1 MEFLR
6 PEGKSASPEF
16 HFTRVRLAWYY
27 RPSDVTDRPVTDS
40 RLLLAAIYSEVCDI
54 NQIRGKCHVVHRDK
68 ISDLSGWKKR
78 PDRFY
83 FNRLFDPYIKKE
95 FEVIPSTDVRNVP
108 DEVRNTLISRY
119 EYVVSEKEFIPDL
132 TDGIRLPD
140 SVQCDS
146 CKKYFHMRCV
156 QPPLLAKPSRG
167 YGWTCAPCSKRHEEA
182 VDSRSELRHNTPGSR
197 PGNKSNA
204 PAVRGRGRP
213 RKDKTLAEKEEN
225 MTVKH
230 FKMWP
235 FRYFGQYTVAEDTLD
250 PEDLIFC
257 RAATRVGPKYQPT
270 YPDFGSAHVGPDE
283 ERGEDKTIEVL
294 SALHDFTSAEFDE
307 VAKCLATIANERVG
321 KSRPDPSGVDFLTE
335 AVRQLTDAS
344 INGRPLTSVTMKT
357 IEAPRMERWKTHPT
371 KHYTDHDWT
380 ENEKE
385 TFEES
390 INAYGAELR
399 SVRDDL
405 VVKSMPEVV
414 RYYGHWKSSKLGEQN
429 RKLREEGPP
438 PSPTYAR
445 YAPST
450 TTYAQTVGP
459 SEDDTDSS
467 VVLAVPPSKP
477 PSCGACRTKES
488 KKWWKA
494 PKGLQS
500 TLLCDNCGLNW
511 RKYADLNVR
520 PVREESLP
528 ARTGEKRERERE
540 KSPAVKK
547 AKVSEFFTAK
557 SSSAHSTPPPQPNV
571 PQIRCSACMKN
582 GPVGKVLKCSKC
594 GFQCHAASCGATVD
608 PSEVDLWECDL
619 CRNDEA
625 QEASVYHDCLLC
637 PRERAVDGRVIG
649 PSPDS
654 YLRACKPTEA
664 QGWAHVLCSV
674 FMPNLEFTDSGH
686 LKAVEGLSTLSAHR
700 WTSRCS
706 ICREKD
712 GATVKCP
719 HCSKEFHV
727 SCAWTA
733 GYKFGF
739 EIQPV
744 KSSRRETTTTAT
756 FQGESGLM
764 AAVVICK
771 DHDSNKRRIYDICET
786 DEGGESALQ
795 VYCRAYKQA
804 PIAETYGLLRKA
816 RRLDQILNLQ
826 LDTPL
831 PDPTLDN
838 LSCSQCATQYT
849 PAFYPTDTGAWLCHA
864 CNFQS
869 LPAPI
874 DMQADR
880 PVTPLTPTPMEDVL
894 PTPAPMEDVL
904 PTPPPNGI
912 STAPM
917 VVSS

>member
-6 PEGKSASPEF
+6 PEGKKGVEGESF
-16 HFTRVRLAWYY
+16 HYTRVRLAWYY
-27 RPSDVTDRPVTDS
+27 RPSDVSDRPVNDS

-54 NQIRGKCHVVHRDK
+54 NQIRAKCHVAHRDK
-68 ISDLSGWKKR
+68 ISDLAGWKKR

-95 FEVIPSTDVRNVP
+95 FDVIPSTDVRNVP

-119 EYVVSEKEFIPDL
+119 EYVVAEKEFIPDL
-132 TDGIRLPD
+132 TDGIRLCVSCTLWCPSPE
-140 SVQCDS
+140 SVQCDR
-146 CKKYFHMRCV
+146 CKNYFHMGCV

-167 YGWTCAPCSKRHEEA
+167 YGWTCGPCSKRHEEE
-182 VDSRSELRHNTPGSR
+182 VDGRGVRHGTPGAR

-213 RKDKTLAEKEEN
+213 RKDRTQAEKEEN

-235 FRYFGQYTVAEDTLD
+235 FRYFGMYTVAEDTLD

-257 RAATRVGPKYQPT
+257 RAATRVGPKYQPL
-270 YPDFGSAHVGPDE
+270 YPEFGSQHIGPDE
-283 ERGEDKTIEVL
+283 ERGEDKTVEVL

-307 VAKCLATIANERVG
+307 VAKCLASIVNERVG
-321 KSRPDPSGVDFLTE
+321 KGRPDPSGVDFLTE
-335 AVRQLTDAS
+335 AIRQLTDAS
-344 INGRPLTSVTMKT
+344 INGRPLTSVTIRT
-357 IEAPRMERWKTHPT
+357 IEAPRHEKWKTHPT

-414 RYYGHWKSSKLGEQN
+414 RYYGHWKSQKLGEQN
-429 RKLREEGPP
+429 KKLREDGPP
-438 PSPTYAR
+438 PEPTFAR
-445 YAPST
+445 YTSLESIT
-450 TTYAQTVGP
+450 EGQTVGP
-459 SEDDTDSS
+459 SEDADDAS
-467 VVLAVPPSKP
+467 VVAAPSKP

-500 TLLCDNCGLNW
+500 SFLCDNCGLNW

-528 ARTGEKRERERE
+528 AQKAKTLEKREG
-540 KSPAVKK
+540 SPLSAPSTKRVK
-547 AKVSEFFTAK
+547 T
-557 SSSAHSTPPPQPNV
+557 SSSGSVQSTPPPPSNV

-582 GPVGKVLKCSKC
+582 GPVGRVLKCSKC
-594 GFQCHAASCGATVD
+594 GFQCHAASCGTTVD
-608 PSEVDLWECDL
+608 PSEVDRWECEL

-625 QEASVYHDCLLC
+625 LEASV
-637 PRERAVDGRVIG
+637 
-649 PSPDS
+649 
-654 YLRACKPTEA
+654 
-664 QGWAHVLCSV
+664 
-674 FMPNLEFTDSGH
+674 
-686 LKAVEGLSTLSAHR
+686 
-700 WTSRCS
+700 
-706 ICREKD
+706 
-712 GATVKCP
+712 
-719 HCSKEFHV
+719 
-727 SCAWTA
+727 
-733 GYKFGF
+733 
-739 EIQPV
+739 V

-771 DHDSNKRRIYDICET
+771 DHDFGKRRIYDICET

-816 RRLDQILNLQ
+816 RRLDQILSEKPE
-826 LDTPL
+826 TPL
-831 PDPTLDN
+831 HDPTLDN
-838 LSCSQCATQYT
+838 ISCSQCQTQFT

-864 CNFQS
+864 CNFKS
-869 LPAPI
+869 LPPPPAATADI
-874 DMQADR
+874 DMGALAAT
-880 PVTPLTPTPMEDVL
+880 TPISSPSPEPMDGIL
-894 PTPAPMEDVL
+894 PTPNGVN
-904 PTPPPNGI
+904 TVPP
-912 STAPM
+912 AH
-917 VVSS
+917 

>member
-6 PEGKSASPEF
+6 PEGKKGVEGESF
-16 HFTRVRLAWYY
+16 HYTRVRLAWYY
-27 RPSDVTDRPVTDS
+27 RPSDVSDRPVNDS

-54 NQIRGKCHVVHRDK
+54 NQIRAKCHVAHRDK
-68 ISDLSGWKKR
+68 ISDLAGWKKR

-95 FEVIPSTDVRNVP
+95 FDVIPSTDVRNVP

-119 EYVVSEKEFIPDL
+119 EYVVAEKEFIPDL
-132 TDGIRLPD
+132 TDGIRLCVSCTEWCPSPD
-140 SVQCDS
+140 SVQCDR
-146 CKKYFHMRCV
+146 CKNYFHMGCV

-167 YGWTCAPCSKRHEEA
+167 YGWTCGPCSKRHEEE
-182 VDSRSELRHNTPGSR
+182 VDGRGVRHGTPGAR

-213 RKDKTLAEKEEN
+213 RKDRTQAEKEEN

-235 FRYFGQYTVAEDTLD
+235 FRYFG
-250 PEDLIFC
+250 
-257 RAATRVGPKYQPT
+257 AATRVGPKYQPL
-270 YPDFGSAHVGPDE
+270 YPEFGSQHIGPDE
-283 ERGEDKTIEVL
+283 ERGEDKTVEVL

-307 VAKCLATIANERVG
+307 VAKCLASIVNERVG
-321 KSRPDPSGVDFLTE
+321 KGRPDPSGVDFLTE
-335 AVRQLTDAS
+335 AIRQLTDAS
-344 INGRPLTSVTMKT
+344 INGRPLTSVTIRT
-357 IEAPRMERWKTHPT
+357 IEAPRHEKWKTHPT

-414 RYYGHWKSSKLGEQN
+414 RYYGHWKSQKLGEQN
-429 RKLREEGPP
+429 KKLREDGPP
-438 PSPTYAR
+438 PEPTFAR
-445 YAPST
+445 YKSLEST
-450 TTYAQTVGP
+450 TEGQTVGP
-459 SEDDTDSS
+459 SEDADDAS
-467 VVLAVPPSKP
+467 VVAAPSKP

-500 TLLCDNCGLNW
+500 SFLCDNCGLNW

-528 ARTGEKRERERE
+528 AQKAKTLEKREG
-540 KSPAVKK
+540 SPLSAPSTKRVK
-547 AKVSEFFTAK
+547 T
-557 SSSAHSTPPPQPNV
+557 SSSGSVQSTPPPPSNV

-582 GPVGKVLKCSKC
+582 GPVGRVLKCTKC

-608 PSEVDLWECDL
+608 PSEVDRWECDL

-625 QEASVYHDCLLC
+625 LEASVYHDCLLC
-637 PRERAVDGRVIG
+637 PRERPIDGKTFG
-649 PSPDS
+649 PSPDTF
-654 YLRACKPTEA
+654 LRACKPTEG

-674 FMPNLEFTDSGH
+674 FMPGLEFTDSGH
-686 LKAVEGLSTLSAHR
+686 LKAVEGLSTLPPHR

-706 ICREKD
+706 ICREKE
-712 GATVKCP
+712 GAVVRCW
-719 HCSKEFHV
+719 HCSKDFHV
-727 SCAWTA
+727 SCAWSA

-771 DHDSNKRRIYDICET
+771 DHDFAKRRIYDICET

-816 RRLDQILNLQ
+816 RRLDQILSIQ
-826 LDTPL
+826 LETPL

-838 LSCSQCATQYT
+838 ISCSQCQTQYT

-864 CNFQS
+864 CNFKS
-869 LPAPI
+869 LPPPPAATADVDMGPLAATTPI
-874 DMQADR
+874 SS
-880 PVTPLTPTPMEDVL
+880 PSPEPMDGIL
-894 PTPAPMEDVL
+894 PTPNGVH
-904 PTPPPNGI
+904 TVPP
-912 STAPM
+912 AH
-917 VVSS
+917 